1 MLKKLNIF
9 ILTVLAIAGLTL
21 SACET
26 IEGAGQ
32 DIENAGHSIQDAA
45 N

>member
-1 MLKKLNIF
+1 MRNKAK
-9 ILTVLAIAGLTL
+9 ILTIMSLVVIGFGL

-26 IEGAGQ
+26 MEGAGR
-32 DIENAGHSIQDAA
+32 DIEHAGEAVQDAA

>member
-1 MLKKLNIF
+1 MLNTLKFMSLIIVF
-9 ILTVLAIAGLTL
+9 GLGLSL

-32 DIENAGHSIQDAA
+32 DIEHAGEAVQDAA